1 MNTGIELIAAERAR
15 QVEREGWSAQHDDG
29 HSKGEL
35 GAAAIAYVA
44 NGCKIQTRVKVFTEP
59 HCKCGAR
66 GLADCSCALLTPDE
80 KWVKPWPWAPTEFN
94 PKADPLADLVRAGAL
109 IAAEIDR
116 RQRLREWEKLNAAAA
131 EEQP

>member
-1 MNTGIELIAAERAR
+1 MKTGIELIAAERDR
-15 QVEREGWSAQHDDG
+15 QVNVEGWSAQYDDG

-44 NGCKIQTRVKVFTEP
+44 NGCQILTQVKVFTEP
-59 HCKCGAR
+59 RCKCGAR

-94 PKADPLADLVRAGAL
+94 PKPNPVADLVRAGAL

-116 RQRLREWEKLNAAAA
+116 LLRKQEWEKLNAAAE